1 MLTKKLAVPLV
12 TSASQKQDNAVSMLR
27 PVDVA
32 LNDSGL
38 TPSDGSFVATRAF
51 LNPQDRFPL
60 MRDQL
65 LLFDNTQVGF
75 NKSPSAIYYY
85 SAGSLG
91 GPGWKLFGDGF
102 TDHGDDLVPAGSAIV
117 IRKAVTA
124 SGQTAFWTNSP
135 TY

>member
-1 MLTKKLAVPLV
+1 MV
-12 TSASQKQDNAVSMLR
+12 R

-38 TPSDGSFVATRAF
+38 TPSDGSFVAT
-51 LNPQDRFPL
+51 LPVSTVL
-60 MRDQL
+60 KDQL
-65 LLFDNTQVGF
+65 LLFDNTKVGF

-85 SAGSLG
+85 GSGSLG
-91 GPGWKLFGDGF
+91 GVGWKLFGDGLA
-102 TDHGDDLVPAGSAIV
+102 DHGNDIVPAGGAIV